1 MTLDEQTTAIETGTP
16 SSQGQRA
23 SCLAIID
30 SDIHPTVRTISEIKP
45 FLSERWW
52 RYLQSYG
59 PRPKHGFAEGDP
71 YPKAAPRA
79 ARRDA
84 WGPDGAQP
92 GSDLDVMRT
101 QYLDA
106 CNIEYGIMAPLQPTG
121 QADRNLDFG
130 AAMSSAVNDW
140 QRAKWCEPEP
150 RLKASIVIPYEDPPA
165 AIAEIK
171 RCADDP
177 AFAQILMLARTFEPL
192 GSRKYWPIY
201 EAAAETGLPIGV
213 HVFGYSGHAV
223 TGAGWPS
230 YYIEEMTGHAG
241 ACQAGVASLALQG
254 VFERIPALKM
264 IIIEGGFAWLAS
276 LGWRLDKHWARHREE
291 VPHVTRP
298 PSETLRSHLW
308 VSTQP
313 MEEPE
318 RASQLLDVMSW
329 IGFDRLLIATDYPH
343 WDFDDPAFALP
354 RSLTKEQRQAITS
367 GNARKVYRLGH
378 RPTVGFT

>member
-1 MTLDEQTTAIETGTP
+1 MTLDEQATTITAETP
-16 SSQGQRA
+16 SSNGRRA
-23 SCLAIID
+23 SRLGIID
-30 SDIHPTVRTISEIKP
+30 SDMHPTVRTIGEIKP
-45 FLSERWW
+45 FLSARWW

-59 PRPKHGFAEGDP
+59 QRPKHGFAEGDP

-84 WGPDGAQP
+84 WAPNGAQP
-92 GSDLDVMRT
+92 GSDLEFTRAH
-101 QYLDA
+101 YLDA
-106 CNIEYGIMAPLQPTG
+106 CNIEYSIMAPLQPTG
-121 QADRNLDFG
+121 QADRNLEFG
-130 AAMSSAVNDW
+130 AAISAAVNDW

-150 RLKASIVIPYEDPPA
+150 RFKASIVIPYEDPPA
-165 AIAEIK
+165 ALKEIE

-192 GSRKYWPIY
+192 GSRKYWPIF
-201 EAAAETGLPIGV
+201 EKAAEVDLPIGV

-230 YYIEEMTGHAG
+230 YYVEEMTGHAA

-254 VFERIPALKM
+254 VFERFPTLKM

-276 LGWRLDKHWARHREE
+276 LGWRLDKHWADHRDE

-308 VSTQP
+308 ISTQP

-354 RSLTKEQRQAITS
+354 RSLTPEQRQAIAS
-367 GNARKVYRLGH
+367 GNARNVYRLQAQA
-378 RPTVGFT
+378 PPVG

>member
-1 MTLDEQTTAIETGTP
+1 MTLEEATVAPIETETP
-16 SSQGQRA
+16 SDASRRA
-23 SCLAIID
+23 SRLAIID
-30 SDIHPTVRTISEIKP
+30 SDIHPTVRTIGEIKP
-45 FLSERWW
+45 FLTERWW

-59 PRPKHGFAEGDP
+59 PRPKHGFAQGDP

-84 WGPDGAQP
+84 WAPNGAQP
-92 GSDLDVMRT
+92 GSDLDFMRAH
-101 QYLDA
+101 YLDA
-106 CNIEYGIMAPLQPTG
+106 YNIEFGIMAPLQPTG
-121 QADRNLDFG
+121 QADRNLDF
-130 AAMSSAVNDW
+130 AAAISSAVNDW
-140 QRAKWCEPEP
+140 QRAKWTEPEP
-150 RLKASIVIPYEDPPA
+150 RLKASIVIPYEDPQA
-165 AIAEIK
+165 AVAEIR

-201 EAAAETGLPIGV
+201 QAAADIGLPIGV

-223 TGAGWPS
+223 TGAGWPT
-230 YYIEEMTGHAG
+230 YYIEEMTGHAA
-241 ACQAGVASLALQG
+241 ACQAGVASLAMQG
-254 VFERIPALKM
+254 VFERFPALKM

-276 LGWRLDKHWARHREE
+276 LGWRLDQHWVRHRDE

-308 VSTQP
+308 ISTQP

-318 RASQLLDVMSW
+318 RASQLIDVMSW

-343 WDFDDPAFALP
+343 WDFDDPSFALP
-354 RSLTKEQRQAITS
+354 RSLSREQREAITS
-367 GNARKVYRLGH
+367 GNARGVYKL
-378 RPTVGFT
+378 